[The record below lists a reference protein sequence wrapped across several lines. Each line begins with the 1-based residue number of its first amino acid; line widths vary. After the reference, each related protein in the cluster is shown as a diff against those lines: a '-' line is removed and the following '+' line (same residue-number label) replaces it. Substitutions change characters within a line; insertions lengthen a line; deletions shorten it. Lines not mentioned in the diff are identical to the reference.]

1 MAVKVGVDIGSRNT
15 KVAVLDDEVTYSI
28 FDSSEMIYSGLDLG
42 IPKGS
47 SVVTTGYGR
56 HRIEGAVSI
65 PEIRAHT
72 LGVMNT
78 LDLRDFTLLDIGGQD
93 FKITRVEKG
102 GIRDFNMNDKCA
114 AGTGRFLE
122 KMSEVLSLS
131 IEELGGYRG
140 TRKVLESTCS
150 VFTESEIIGMMME
163 DVPREEICS
172 GVIFSVF
179 ERVRPYIRR
188 YPLDTIVFT
197 GGVSRSEGLRRTLED
212 ELEVDIVV
220 PDNAQF
226 MGALGC
232 SISRK
237 HKTM

>member
-1 MAVKVGVDIGSRNT
+1 MTVRVGVDIGSRNT
-15 KVAVLDDEVTYSI
+15 KVVVRDSEVRYSI
-28 FDSSEMIYSGLDLG
+28 FDSSDVVYSGVDLG

-47 SVVTTGYGR
+47 SIVTTGYGR
-56 HRIEGAVSI
+56 HRIEEGISI

-122 KMSEVLSLS
+122 KMSEVLSSS
-131 IEELGGYRG
+131 IEELGSYRG
-140 TRKVLESTCS
+140 TKKVLESTCS

-197 GGVSRSEGLRRTLED
+197 GGVSRSDGLRRTLEE
-212 ELEVDIVV
+212 ELEVDVVV
-220 PDNAQF
+220 PDKAQF

-232 SISRK
+232 SLSRK
-237 HKTM
+237 HRTI